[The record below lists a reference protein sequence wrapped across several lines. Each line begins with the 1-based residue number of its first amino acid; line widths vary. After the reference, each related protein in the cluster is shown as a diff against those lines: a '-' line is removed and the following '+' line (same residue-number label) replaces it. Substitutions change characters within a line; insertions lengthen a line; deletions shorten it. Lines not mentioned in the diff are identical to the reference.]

1 MREFLKT
8 KIVPLVIVILLFLSA
23 CAEIRVPVTA
33 EEKMEAQ
40 VEIAVHEWKNWY
52 NDYRRVAVIVYKMF
66 RAISDAKSLKEEIK
80 LPSKNVMWDD
90 GVRKIRSKELNLTD
104 KKALEILS
112 NRELPKNGYV
122 LIPLP
127 TMPAENLIKPWIFAK
142 KFKFNKKTHIF
153 TYTIDDGKI
162 KIPAEGFPIGI
173 RFFVSM
179 SKDINAYA
187 AKDRD
192 GYFIMFHRGICQFLP
207 DDNQLAFVIG
217 HEMGHILR
225 DHLGKITGTNLLVG
239 ILSLGVAFA
248 TGIPDLGNILYGG
261 IMAKYSR
268 DHEREADFF
277 GLCFTHLAGY
287 DIEIASKAFITLGSS
302 APPIALEQF
311 FSTHP
316 YDAERRAY
324 LKKVVNW
331 IKAGKTWQQII
342 EEIKK
347 RESS

>member
-1 MREFLKT
+1 MRGFLKI
-8 KIVPLVIVILLFLSA
+8 KIIVLVILLFLSA
-23 CAEIRVPVTA
+23 CAEIKVPVTA
-33 EEKMEAQ
+33 EEKLEAQ
-40 VEIAVHEWKNWY
+40 VEIAVQEWENWY
-52 NDYRRVAVIVYKMF
+52 SDYRRVAFIVYEMF
-66 RAISDAKSLKEEIK
+66 REISNAEPLKEEIK

-90 GVRKIRSKELNLTD
+90 GVRKIGLKELDPVD
-104 KKALEILS
+104 KRALEIIS

-142 KFKFNKKTHIF
+142 EFKFNEKDHIF
-153 TYTIDDGKI
+153 TYVTEDSEI
-162 KIPAEGFPIGI
+162 KIPAEGFPVGV

-187 AKDRD
+187 AKDGD
-192 GYFIMFHRGICQFLP
+192 GHFIMFHRGICQFLP

-217 HEMGHILR
+217 HEMSHVLR
-225 DHLGKITGTNLLVG
+225 GHLGKLTGTNLLVG
-239 ILSLGVAFA
+239 ILSIGVAIA
-248 TGIPDLGNILYGG
+248 TGIPDLGNIIYGG

-287 DIEIASKAFITLGSS
+287 DIEVASKAFITLGSS

-331 IKAGKTWQQII
+331 VEAGKSWHQII
-342 EEIKK
+342 EEIKSG
-347 RESS
+347 EAG